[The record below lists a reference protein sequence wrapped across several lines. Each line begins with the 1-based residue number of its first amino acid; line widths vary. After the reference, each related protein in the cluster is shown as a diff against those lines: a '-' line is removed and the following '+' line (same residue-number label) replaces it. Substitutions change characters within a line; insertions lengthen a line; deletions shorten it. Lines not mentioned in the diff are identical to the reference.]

1 MSKRVGRSG
10 DISFCMEDRFARF
23 AANVCYKMV
32 KSDFIHKHYVK
43 DSTSSLIVDHSKLLL
58 KKNKY
63 SIIVIIT
70 INLFHV
76 DKSVMI

>member
-10 DISFCMEDRFARF
+10 DISFCMEDAFVRF

-43 DSTSSLIVDHSKLLL
+43 DSTSSLIVDHSKTLNRKITSE
-58 KKNKY
+58 KKN
-63 SIIVIIT
+63 V
-70 INLFHV
+70 
-76 DKSVMI
+76 